1 MLAVFAGG
9 GMAACGTTPAPPPS
23 DPPLPTD
30 CRRVQHL
37 EGETQ
42 ICGQPETIAALAA
55 APLELLLVLETQP
68 AGLANYA
75 TWHRDRYDN
84 PSQQIPYLG
93 QFVTSQ
99 PVNLGLTSQP
109 SIEAIARLQPDL
121 IVGTEGNVAQYE
133 TLSAIAPTILVSA
146 NDDDSDTSL
155 RAVAQALDRTDSVEQ
170 IITEKQQQV
179 VATRE
184 VFASVV
190 AEHPNLLV
198 LGAVQWKELY
208 LGDRDY
214 GLCSALLEDM
224 GFQLIVPPGLE
235 SDVPNAPIRISHE
248 TLSQL
253 NDADS
258 VIMFAG
264 NLDEFDSQGDFAE
277 HQSSHI
283 KQAWEQDAIAQSL
296 DASKAGRVYFIPG
309 YLCRGLPGPIGTE
322 LYLQELQKQLFAPD

>member
-1 MLAVFAGG
+1 MLVVFAGG
-9 GMAACGTTPAPPPS
+9 GMAACGTSPAPTVTDAQLS
-23 DPPLPTD
+23 TD

-42 ICGQPETIAALAA
+42 VCGQPETVAVLGA
-55 APLELLLVLETQP
+55 APLEMLVVLDTQP
-68 AGLANYA
+68 AGFADH
-75 TWHRDRYDN
+75 TIWHRDHYDN

-93 QFVTSQ
+93 RFVTSQ
-99 PVNLGLTSQP
+99 PVNLGSVSQP
-109 SIEAIARLQPDL
+109 SIEAIVGLQPDL
-121 IVGTEGNVAQYE
+121 IVGTGGNVAQYK

-155 RAVAQALDRTDSVEQ
+155 RTVAQALDRTDPVEQ

-179 VATRE
+179 IAARE
-184 VFASVV
+184 VFAPVV

-224 GFQLIVPPGLE
+224 GFQLVIPRGLE
-235 SDVPNAPIRISHE
+235 SDVPNAPIPISHE

-258 VIMFAG
+258 VILFTG
-264 NLDEFDSQGDFAE
+264 NLDEFTSQDQFDE
-277 HQSSHI
+277 HQTSHI
-283 KQAWEQDAIAQSL
+283 RQAWEKNAIAQSL

-309 YLCRGLPGPIGTE
+309 YLCRGLPGAIGTE
-322 LYLQELQKQLFAPD
+322 LYLKELKKQLLSTN